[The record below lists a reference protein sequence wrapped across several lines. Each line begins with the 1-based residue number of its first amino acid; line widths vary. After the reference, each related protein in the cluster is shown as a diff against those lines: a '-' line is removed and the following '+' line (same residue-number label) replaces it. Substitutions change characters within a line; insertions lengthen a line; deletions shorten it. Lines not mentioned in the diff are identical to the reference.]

1 MNAKKMMSLVF
12 GAIGLTAVITGIL
25 TAMVDS
31 RIDRLNDAARV
42 RYLSYQLADELRQS
56 SDDLTRLAR
65 TYAITGDEK
74 YERMYLD
81 ILAIRNG
88 EKPRP
93 ENYHQ
98 IYWDLVL
105 NYGEKPKPDGKL
117 QAIKSMMKELGFSD
131 EEFGYLDEAQRNS
144 DALVGL
150 EVRAMNAVKGLFIDP
165 NSKNYTVQGEPDM
178 ALARELLH
186 SNQYHAEKAKIM
198 APIDKFFTALDRRT
212 GVEFES
218 QLSNLHA
225 ALIWAQSA
233 LVLMILVALGGFY
246 LVKSNIVSPLV
257 KTCRQLGSIQKAKD
271 LSQRIS
277 VNAQGEIA
285 EIEAQINSFI
295 TSLSGSLQSTDAIAR
310 EVAELTNQ
318 TRTAVRQSREN
329 TDSVAHEL
337 DTSASA
343 MEEMTATLSHV
354 SENTQDA
361 ESRAAE
367 NETHVTLGQETVH
380 QAMKAMD
387 ILESEFSNT
396 QNAMQH
402 LVNESSQVSNVLGVI
417 KAIAEQTNL
426 LALNA
431 AIEAARAGE
440 QGRGFAVVADEVRSL
455 AQRTQDSTKEID
467 DIVASLQSRTSQVSG
482 SVTQAA
488 GMMQK
493 AGDELKRI
501 VSVFEDIRQSTAAIH
516 GVNTQVATSTEEQS
530 LVSRDIAN
538 SLMVIR
544 DSSMTVK
551 QIIDTLE
558 TTCSELDGKANKL
571 REQAA
576 EYRY

>member
-12 GAIGLTAVITGIL
+12 GAIGVTALVTGVLTY
-25 TAMVDS
+25 MVGD
-31 RIDRLNDAARV
+31 RIDTLNNAAKV

-65 TYAITGDEK
+65 TYALTGDEK

-93 ENYHQ
+93 EKYHQ

-105 NYGEKPKPDGKL
+105 NYGDKPKPDGKM
-117 QAIKSMMKELGFSD
+117 QAIKAMMQELGFTAD
-131 EEFGYLDEAQRNS
+131 EFAFLDEAQRNS
-144 DALVGL
+144 DALVDL
-150 EVRAMNAVKGLFIDP
+150 EVEAMNAVKGLFLDP
-165 NSKNYTVQGEPDM
+165 STQKYTKQGDPDLK
-178 ALARELLH
+178 LARELLH
-186 SNQYHAEKAKIM
+186 SDKYHAEKAKIM
-198 APIDKFFTALDRRT
+198 APIDKFFTELDERT
-212 GVEFES
+212 GVEFDTRLSELHSALTWS
-218 QLSNLHA
+218 QLALLLVLAVA
-225 ALIWAQSA
+225 AL
-233 LVLMILVALGGFY
+233 GFWS
-246 LVKSNIVSPLV
+246 VKSNIVNPLSR
-257 KTCRQLGSIQKAKD
+257 TSRELNDIQRAKD
-271 LSQRIS
+271 LSQRIT
-277 VNAQGEIA
+277 VAAEGEIGDIA
-285 EIEAQINSFI
+285 RQINSFI
-295 TSLSGSLQSTDAIAR
+295 SALADSLKSTDQIAR
-310 EVAELTNQ
+310 EVVELTRQ
-318 TRTAVRQSREN
+318 TRQAVNASREN
-329 TDSVAHEL
+329 SDSVAKEL

-367 NETHVTLGQETVH
+367 NENHVTQGQDTVH
-380 QAMKAMD
+380 NAMRAMGV
-387 ILESEFSNT
+387 LEQEFGNT
-396 QNAMQH
+396 QGAMQH
-402 LVNESSQVSNVLGVI
+402 LVNESSQVSNVLSVI

-455 AQRTQDSTKEID
+455 AQRTQESTKEID
-467 DIVASLQSRTSQVSG
+467 DIVASLQSRTSQVNN

-493 AGDELKRI
+493 AGDELKHI
-501 VSVFEDIRQSTAAIH
+501 VEVFEDIRSSTAAIH

-544 DSSMTVK
+544 DSSMMVK
-551 QIIDTLE
+551 SIIDSLE
-558 TTCSELDGKANKL
+558 QTCTQLDSKASKMS
-571 REQAA
+571 EQAA
-576 EYRY
+576 EFRF